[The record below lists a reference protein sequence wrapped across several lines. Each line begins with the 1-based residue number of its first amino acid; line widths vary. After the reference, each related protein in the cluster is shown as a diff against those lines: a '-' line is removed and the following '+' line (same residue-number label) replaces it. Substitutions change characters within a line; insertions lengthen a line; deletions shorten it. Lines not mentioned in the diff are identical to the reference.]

1 MDAEGYVDLQL
12 LANFNRIKGLSTDLE
27 FIKEALKDSQLLH
40 VKNGKIRR
48 EEGWENWVLPP
59 PVAVPPV
66 HPEPQHPNTT
76 AADVVKQSTPT
87 PDSKDA
93 EKKPSTPNHLD
104 KAVPHKAAT
113 TTRPVTLPTSSP
125 SPSPN
130 PRSQNDNG
138 KDMDEGELFDFEDDN
153 EWQDDRRPNT
163 VKKYYLSDDE
173 DSDYDEDQEMDEDM
187 VARIMI
193 VTQRNNRGDR
203 SHTSYDRAKMN
214 DDLCDMINE
223 GLQEYEAGL
232 HRHDQHFKSKV
243 HTLDQEHF
251 DQLSASQKQHSHN
264 GEQVGSQIS
273 TSKVIMAKK

>member
-40 VKNGKIRR
+40 MKNGKIRR

-59 PVAVPPV
+59 PVTVPPV

-76 AADVVKQSTPT
+76 AADVVKHEGTPT
-87 PDSKDA
+87 PDTSDA
-93 EKKPSTPNHLD
+93 QKVSPAPNHID
-104 KAVPHKAAT
+104 KALSKASAT
-113 TTRPVTLPTSSP
+113 TMARPTTLSTS

-130 PRSQNDNG
+130 PRSQKGNG
-138 KDMDEGELFDFEDDN
+138 SDMDEGELFDFEDDN

-251 DQLSASQKQHSHN
+251 DQLSASQKQHSHH